1 MINLDYLCTK
11 IGQEIGENGDKSTL
25 RKALGILQEDGV
37 YAMFLWLEEE
47 DKKEKNKKNEENKI
61 RKKLNN
67 LLNNEEVKKYLL
79 QNSKGFRYDFKEF
92 CEDLSKLSQDIDKLF
107 FLKKI
112 LERSLTYALYH
123 AKIKGVEN
131 VAET

>member
-11 IGQEIGENGDKSTL
+11 IGQEIGEMKKERNESTLSTL

-37 YAMFLWLEEE
+37 YAMFLWLE
-47 DKKEKNKKNEENKI
+47 KENSGI
-61 RKKLNN
+61 RKKLTTE
-67 LLNNEEVKKYLL
+67 LNGSDIVKKYLL
-79 QNSKGFRYDFKEF
+79 QNSEGFRDDFKEF
-92 CEDLSKLSQDIDKLF
+92 CKDLSELSQDIDKLF

-123 AKIKGVEN
+123 AKVKGEEN

>member
-11 IGQEIGENGDKSTL
+11 IGQEIGEMKKERNESTLSTL

-37 YAMFLWLEEE
+37 YAMFLWLE
-47 DKKEKNKKNEENKI
+47 KENSGI
-61 RKKLNN
+61 RKKLTTE
-67 LLNNEEVKKYLL
+67 LNGSDIVKKYLL
-79 QNSKGFRYDFKEF
+79 QNSVGFRDDFKEF
-92 CEDLSKLSQDIDKLF
+92 CKDLSELSQDIDKLF

-123 AKIKGVEN
+123 AKVKGEEN

>member
-11 IGQEIGENGDKSTL
+11 IGQEIGEMKKERNESTL

-37 YAMFLWLEEE
+37 YAMFLWLE
-47 DKKEKNKKNEENKI
+47 KENSGI
-61 RKKLNN
+61 RKKLTTE
-67 LLNNEEVKKYLL
+67 LNGSDIVKKYLL
-79 QNSKGFRYDFKEF
+79 QNSEGFRDDFKEF
-92 CEDLSKLSQDIDKLF
+92 CKDLSELSQDIDKLF

>member
-11 IGQEIGENGDKSTL
+11 IGQEIGENVDESTL

-37 YAMFLWLEEE
+37 YAMFLWLE
-47 DKKEKNKKNEENKI
+47 KENSGI
-61 RKKLNN
+61 RKKLTPE
-67 LLNNEEVKKYLL
+67 LNGSDIVKKYLF
-79 QNSKGFRYDFKEF
+79 QNSEGFRDDFKEF
-92 CEDLSKLSQDIDKLF
+92 CKDLSELSQDIDKLL

>member
-11 IGQEIGENGDKSTL
+11 IGQEIGEMKKERNESTL

-37 YAMFLWLEEE
+37 YAMFLWLE
-47 DKKEKNKKNEENKI
+47 KENSGI
-61 RKKLNN
+61 RKKLTTE
-67 LLNNEEVKKYLL
+67 LNGSDIVKKYLL
-79 QNSKGFRYDFKEF
+79 QNSEGFRDDFKEF
-92 CEDLSKLSQDIDKLF
+92 CKDLSELSQDIDKLF

-123 AKIKGVEN
+123 AKVKGEEN